1 MWSFKGKLKK
11 LILLW
16 KAELF
21 PGTLC
26 LCFLS
31 QLKQMNLLLSQI
43 SVSTASL
50 CFNSSW
56 SDYFCAF
63 FFSSLKANEIIVS
76 CRSEKPGVCDYSTW
90 EGGRE
95 LKPWAGA
102 TSAASS
108 PQSSSPEE
116 RVDVLWSR
124 FLGDDGKAGL
134 SRAGRTPASWGGISP
149 PTAQKPIPWLS
160 VPHMGRNFS
169 WEEKVSEI
177 SCCRCYADFN
187 LVTRRMKYLW
197 LTLVPCLLLGRLLNM
212 MLEIIKFI

>member
-1 MWSFKGKLKK
+1 M
-11 LILLW
+11 I
-16 KAELF
+16 
-21 PGTLC
+21 
-26 LCFLS
+26 
-31 QLKQMNLLLSQI
+31 
-43 SVSTASL
+43 TARGRVAGS
-50 CFNSSW
+50 
-56 SDYFCAF
+56 
-63 FFSSLKANEIIVS
+63 SSL
-76 CRSEKPGVCDYSTW
+76 
-90 EGGRE
+90 E
-95 LKPWAGA
+95 LEPPA
-102 TSAASS
+102 
-108 PQSSSPEE
+108 PRHLHRSPEE

-134 SRAGRTPASWGGISP
+134 SRAGRTPASWRGISP

-212 MLEIIKFI
+212 MLKIIKFVQNYWEI